1 MPETSETSEFR
12 LNFLCSLIPKSF
24 DGKRSEFQEFL
35 VNCKNAV
42 ELASDSQQKPLFV
55 FIISRL
61 TGSVRSQL
69 QGKKYTNW
77 EELKE
82 ILCTFY
88 QDKKHYI
95 QLMEELNTLKQG
107 FSEPIM
113 LYHERIDKIITRIIG
128 SLSFKDRN
136 EEKIKIDTINELGLS
151 RFIHHSKP
159 EISRFLR
166 AQNFDNLSD
175 ALTKAIEEERAIGIS
190 NNEFKPKNPKYC
202 NFCKRNGHSNREC
215 FKNKNNGN
223 SINFNQKSQNQNFQN
238 NQYRANNNNSHANSN
253 TNTNFQVKICN
264 YCKNKGHLISECRK
278 REYNNNRK
286 ASASNPPNSRD
297 NQNPQVHLNLPA
309 SQVNAALVETDI
321 QMA

>member
-1 MPETSETSEFR
+1 MPETSAQSEFH

-24 DGKRSEFQEFL
+24 DGKRSEFHEFL
-35 VNCKNAV
+35 TNCNNAA
-42 ELASDSQQKPLFV
+42 ELANDSQQKPLFV

-69 QGKKYTNW
+69 QGKTYNNW

-107 FSEPIM
+107 FSEPIIS
-113 LYHERIDKIITRIIG
+113 YHERIDKIITRIIG
-128 SLSFKDRN
+128 SLSFKER
-136 EEKIKIDTINELGLS
+136 EEQSGKIETIKELGLS

-166 AQNFDNLSD
+166 AQSFNNLSD

-190 NNEFKPKNPKYC
+190 NSEFKQKNSKYC

-215 FKNKNNGN
+215 FKNKNNAQ
-223 SINFNQKSQNQNFQN
+223 SINFNQRTQNQN
-238 NQYRANNNNSHANSN
+238 NQYRANNGNHYTNSN
-253 TNTNFQVKICN
+253 TSSNFQVKICN

-278 REYNNNRK
+278 REYNNKRKESSTQNSNSSSSRNSPNR
-286 ASASNPPNSRD
+286 
-297 NQNPQVHLNLPA
+297 QVHLNLPS
-309 SQVNAALVETDI
+309 SQVSAALAETDI